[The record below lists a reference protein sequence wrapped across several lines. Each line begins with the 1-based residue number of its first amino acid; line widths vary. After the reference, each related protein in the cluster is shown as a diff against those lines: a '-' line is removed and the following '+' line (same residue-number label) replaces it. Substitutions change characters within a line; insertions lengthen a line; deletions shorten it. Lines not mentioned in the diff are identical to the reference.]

1 MPACRY
7 TKSVGAYT
15 KNQQRTNDSEREN
28 DKLLYNIMCV
38 YRLRKR
44 SVIAF
49 PRVLLQIH
57 ELCVCEFECVL
68 ELGSFF
74 SYHSDTDKRTRTNT
88 NTYYVFF
95 FMKFQLGQNC
105 TYFSFCRLNDVTR
118 CLHEVN
124 NKILAQK
131 STAAQ
136 ISRNGNVFMV

>member
-57 ELCVCEFECVL
+57 ELCVCVSLNVYWNWGLFSHTIQTL
-68 ELGSFF
+68 TNAHAQTQTHTMFF
-74 SYHSDTDKRTRTNT
+74 SS
-88 NTYYVFF
+88 
-95 FMKFQLGQNC
+95 
-105 TYFSFCRLNDVTR
+105 
-118 CLHEVN
+118 
-124 NKILAQK
+124 
-131 STAAQ
+131 
-136 ISRNGNVFMV
+136 